1 MSPAGGAPS
10 RREATKPALD
20 LERMERVVERENMR
34 RAGKRVKAHR
44 GAPGIDGMT
53 LEAAQ
58 AWLRVSWHPV
68 RESVLAGT
76 YAPQPLRRK
85 AIPKRSGPGE
95 RLLGIPA
102 VVDRLIQQAVAQVL
116 PPRFAPVFSE
126 SSFGFRPKRSAHGA
140 LRPVQAFLRAGY
152 RVAVDLDL
160 AQFLDRVQHDVLM
173 ARLARKVADQRVLS
187 LVGRYLRAGVRV
199 DGVVQPT
206 EWGTPQGGPL
216 SPLLANI
223 LLDDL
228 DQELERRGH
237 RFARYADDLLV
248 LVKTQR
254 AGERVMASRKRYLTG
269 VLRLS
274 VNETKSRVA
283 AIEECVFLG
292 FTFRGTKLR
301 WSGRSFGDFLRR
313 IKGLTHRSWGV
324 SRETRFERLAQYLR
338 G

>member
-1 MSPAGGAPS
+1 
-10 RREATKPALD
+10 
-20 LERMERVVERENMR
+20 
-34 RAGKRVKAHR
+34 
-44 GAPGIDGMT
+44 
-53 LEAAQ
+53 
-58 AWLRVSWHPV
+58 
-68 RESVLAGT
+68 
-76 YAPQPLRRK
+76 
-85 AIPKRSGPGE
+85 
-95 RLLGIPA
+95 
-102 VVDRLIQQAVAQVL
+102 
-116 PPRFAPVFSE
+116 
-126 SSFGFRPKRSAHGA
+126 
-140 LRPVQAFLRAGY
+140 
-152 RVAVDLDL
+152 VDLDL
-160 AQFLDRVQHDVLM
+160 AQFFDRVQHDVLM
-173 ARLARKVADQRVLS
+173 ARLARKVADKRVLS

-216 SPLLANI
+216 SPLLANL

-237 RFARYADDLLV
+237 RFARHADDLLV

-292 FTFRGTKLR
+292 FTFRGTQLR

-313 IKGLTHRSWGV
+313 IKATASRSGWI
-324 SRETRFERLAQYLR
+324 L
-338 G
+338 